1 MQREATTSPRPS
13 LQQPCAHPRN
23 NTNIFRVFFFKCL
36 DFETLSQL
44 HIIQIKEHLCLTH
57 KQCVTCISFFS
68 SVCVRVH
75 IWRASG
81 CKLGTPGHGACNLAG
96 GLTLVNPLLG
106 VLRMMM

>member
-1 MQREATTSPRPS
+1 MSHTQAMCD
-13 LQQPCAHPRN
+13 LY
-23 NTNIFRVFFFKCL
+23 FL
-36 DFETLSQL
+36 
-44 HIIQIKEHLCLTH
+44 
-57 KQCVTCISFFS
+57 FS